1 MESTWHLVLDSVSKK
16 QSSVGPKFLKLH
28 SFQNSSSISSRNI
41 GRIRATIKAWNRSRE
56 IS

>member
-1 MESTWHLVLDSVSKK
+1 MKSTWHLDLDSVSKK